1 MPYTET
7 QLSKLIEDVE
17 KEFTAHLAKAE
28 EDFKASLVKSE
39 GAGDSAA
46 QGEPLSKAE
55 GEKKPEEK
63 KEEPKGDKEHAEPK
77 GEPAAAKEGGDNKQG
92 HSDKGQS
99 EQAGAKEGADN
110 KQGHA
115 DAGQAAQA
123 GAQEGADNQQG
134 HDYDAEDMAHL
145 EKMYMSMSDGER
157 KVHHDVIAK
166 LAKCGDISMSKSETV
181 TSVEVKSEI
190 VKPEP
195 NKELDLLKSE
205 VEAQKAKAEGLQKSL
220 DAVSAFLTKL
230 VEKKTAPAG
239 KAITSMDVIAKSEGG
254 SGEKTLTKSEID
266 TALSKKAQDPKL
278 EKSDRDAINAYY
290 LSGASI
296 NSISHLLK

>member
-1 MPYTET
+1 MQYTET

-39 GAGDSAA
+39 GAESAA
-46 QGEPLSKAE
+46 QGEPLSKNE

-63 KEEPKGDKEHAEPK
+63 KEEPKSDESHAEPK
-77 GEPAAAKEGGDNKQG
+77 GEPAAAKEGADKQG
-92 HSDKGQS
+92 ESDKGQS
-99 EQAGAKEGADN
+99 EQPGAKEGAEEKQGEAPAAPAAQAGAKEGS
-110 KQGHA
+110 
-115 DAGQAAQA
+115 
-123 GAQEGADNQQG
+123 DNQQG
-134 HDYDAEDMAHL
+134 HDYDADDMAHL

-166 LAKCGDISMSKSETV
+166 LAKCGEISMSKSETV
-181 TSVEVKSEI
+181 ASVEVKPEI

-230 VEKKTAPAG
+230 VEKKIAPQG
-239 KAITSMDVIAKSEGG
+239 KAITSLDVIAKSEGG
-254 SGEKTLTKSEID
+254 KEEKTFSKSEID